1 MELHF
6 NASGTDRKRIVE
18 AISKELNI
26 KAKYLGMPSAAY
38 QIGSYTVS
46 KDGCLSFPEDTD
58 LAESSAVIDACVM
71 AYGSPAEWEN
81 NLQEG
86 AVIEE
91 AKEEADTAAE
101 TPDTADLSLTVEMP
115 RDFFT
120 DGQLENLRK
129 LVEAKAPLLKEA
141 LAVENLPITVT
152 DEKVSFPWFTGDID
166 AEHFAAYTSLIT
178 AICNMAK
185 EAKRVTAKEKEA
197 VNPKYEF
204 RCFLLRLG
212 FIGNEYKKNRKILL
226 ENLSGSAAF
235 KSGKKG
241 GEQ

>member
-46 KDGCLSFPEDTD
+46 KDGCLSFEDGTD
-58 LAESSAVIDACVM
+58 IAESSAVIDACVM

-81 NLQEG
+81 NPP
-86 AVIEE
+86 EE
-91 AKEEADTAAE
+91 AVTEETKEEPDTAAE

-141 LAVENLPITVT
+141 LAVESLPITVT

-166 AEHFAAYTSLIT
+166 AEHCAAYTSLIT

-212 FIGNEYKKNRKILL
+212 FIGEEFATARDILIRR
-226 ENLSGSAAF
+226 LSGDAAF
-235 KSGKKG
+235 RNGRA
-241 GEQ
+241 

>member
-6 NASGTDRKRIVE
+6 NTSGTDRKKLVE
-18 AISKELNI
+18 VISKELNI

-38 QIGSYTVS
+38 QIGSYMVS

-58 LAESSAVIDACVM
+58 LTESSAVIDACVM

-81 NLQEG
+81 NLPEE

-91 AKEEADTAAE
+91 AKEEADTALE
-101 TPDTADLSLTVEMP
+101 TPDTEDLSLTVEMP

-141 LAVENLPITVT
+141 LAVESLPITVT

-166 AEHFAAYTSLIT
+166 AEHCAAYTSLIT

-212 FIGNEYKKNRKILL
+212 FIGEEFATARDFLTR
-226 ENLSGSAAF
+226 NLSGDTAFRHGRNAA
-235 KSGKKG
+235 
-241 GEQ
+241 